1 MNYELELKNYLNK
14 IYNEKI
20 YQILVKEDIN
30 KLKNMNL
37 SEIKS
42 LINSKEVYLGSDF
55 DEYIISLIPE
65 DFNGYRLRESIS
77 KNHNITYPLLYNGH
91 GQPLKEHNYNNF
103 SKALWED
110 FTNETFISDLRN
122 QFKSNEFYD
131 YVNENL
137 DSIYVNLINKVEI
150 SKNRNIVII
159 PYNKNELVNTVKKML
174 INKQL
179 DFSYALSLVDTN
191 KLREEMESFAI
202 NLSYYDEFDKLEDD
216 LEECLNKFFK
226 YNNDELYDFLINKE
240 NFTLLDNDK
249 LIKRI

>member
-20 YQILVKEDIN
+20 YQILVKEDID
-30 KLKNMNL
+30 KLKTMNL

-42 LINSKEVYLGSDF
+42 LINSKEIYLGSDF
-55 DEYIISLIPE
+55 DEYIINLIPK

-77 KNHNITYPLLYNGH
+77 KNHNLTYPLLYNEYGE
-91 GQPLKEHNYNNF
+91 PLKEYNYNSF

-110 FTNETFISDLRN
+110 FTNETFILDLRN
-122 QFKSNEFYD
+122 KFKSSEFYD
-131 YVNENL
+131 HVNNNL
-137 DSIYVNLINKVEI
+137 GSIYDNLIKEIEI
-150 SKNRNIVII
+150 SKNKNILII
-159 PYNKNELVNTVKKML
+159 PYDRDKLINTVKEMI

-191 KLREEMESFAI
+191 KLRDEMASFAI
-202 NLSYYDEFDKLEDD
+202 DLSFYDEFDKLEDD

-226 YNNDELYDFLINKE
+226 YNNNELFEFLINKE
-240 NFTLLDNDK
+240 NFTLVDNDK
-249 LIKRI
+249 LIKKL